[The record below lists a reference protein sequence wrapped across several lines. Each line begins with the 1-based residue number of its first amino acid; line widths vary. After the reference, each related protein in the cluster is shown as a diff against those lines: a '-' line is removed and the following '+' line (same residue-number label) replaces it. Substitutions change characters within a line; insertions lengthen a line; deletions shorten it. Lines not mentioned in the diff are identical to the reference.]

1 MRDTELTYLG
11 HATFTIKSHT
21 GKRILIDPWV
31 QGNPAV
37 PQSLKRIPSLDYVLI
52 THGHYDHIGD
62 AVEIAATHPSAVFV
76 CNFETSV
83 WLGAKGVAEANL
95 IGMNKGGT
103 IELDGIKVTMVHADH
118 SCGILD
124 EGKIVY
130 GGDPCGYVVAFD
142 NGLTLYHAG
151 DTNVFSDMALI
162 HELYRPE
169 VALLPIGGHYTMGP
183 REAAKACEFLQ
194 APTVVA
200 MHHHTF
206 PVLTGSPEELES
218 LAAGRWRI
226 LGPRPGDRL

>member
-1 MRDTELTYLG
+1 MRDTEITYLG
-11 HATFTIKSHT
+11 HATFTIQSSA

-37 PQSLKRIPSLDYVLI
+37 PEHLKRLAPLDYVLI

-62 AVEIAATHPSAVFV
+62 AVEIAAAHPRAVFV

-83 WLGAKGVAEANL
+83 WLNAKGVPESSV

-103 IELDGIKVTMVHADH
+103 VDLDGIKVTMVHADH

-130 GGDPCGYVVAFD
+130 GGDPCGYVVAFE
-142 NGLTLYHAG
+142 NGFTLYHAG

-169 VALLPIGGHYTMGP
+169 AAFLPIGGHYTMGP

-194 APTVVA
+194 APTVIA

-206 PVLTGSPEELES
+206 PILTGSPEELER